1 MLFCTSCEADWNVDA
16 IYCRHCTG
24 PLLERPRVLCVSR
37 AVVFAL
43 GASVAVCHCLHA
55 RATMAG
61 KKYTTLYNAQALS
74 EADHCSSSVHRFVVH
89 LLLELLELPMS
100 QPLIITIDGPAG
112 AGKSTLG
119 ELLARRLGYLYFDT
133 GVMYRALAWAAL
145 QQALDLDDAL
155 ALENLAR
162 WIRIEVVPPTLEDG
176 RQYTVLADG
185 EDVTW
190 AIRTNEVDRTVSRVA
205 RYSAV
210 RAEMIRQQRE
220 IGRRGRVVMVGRDI
234 GSIVMPDAPL
244 KIYLDASIDA
254 RAQRRSEELR
264 SRGQPYSLERVR
276 DDLARRDELDRHVML
291 PADDALILLSD
302 NVSPDEEV
310 DWILERIR
318 ELQNVGSDVT

>member
-1 MLFCTSCEADWNVDA
+1 
-16 IYCRHCTG
+16 
-24 PLLERPRVLCVSR
+24 
-37 AVVFAL
+37 
-43 GASVAVCHCLHA
+43 
-55 RATMAG
+55 
-61 KKYTTLYNAQALS
+61 
-74 EADHCSSSVHRFVVH
+74 
-89 LLLELLELPMS
+89 MS

-302 NVSPDEEV
+302 NISPDEEV

-318 ELQNVGSDVT
+318 ELQNVGSDAT